1 VTLLLPLLGGLWG
14 RLAPYAI
21 AALVGGALVVGI
33 YQTGVRAERKR
44 GEAAALRAEIAT
56 LTRDRDIAR
65 QAEADAAARAAALDA
80 ASRADRALLEEIRRA
95 PPNPS
100 CRLSERD
107 ARRLQ
112 RIGAGA
118 GR

>member
-1 VTLLLPLLGGLWG
+1 MTLLLPLLSGLWA

-21 AALVGGALVVGI
+21 AAGLVLAVLA
-33 YQTGVRAERKR
+33 GVYRAGVNAERKR

-56 LTRDRDIAR
+56 LQRDRDIAR
-65 QAEADAAARAAALDA
+65 QAEADAAARTTALEA

-100 CRLSERD
+100 CRLSPAD

-112 RIGAGA
+112 SIGGS
-118 GR
+118 RP

>member
-56 LTRDRDIAR
+56 LTRDIAR